1 MEWSKIKNI
10 VLLILAALNVILLC
24 IVLFRRQEARRYET
38 ELRASTVA
46 VLADKGISVDED
58 TIPWEDRRTT
68 HTVRRSLEDEEM
80 LAEQM
85 LGACQLVD
93 TSPYTYSNEVGSVRF
108 RTNGEFVLQ
117 YEGDSPFGLAEPGEE
132 AAHALRVLTE
142 LGLEAEITDCQD
154 GEGGIVSVSARQ
166 LWDSGPL
173 FDCVSV
179 LEYRDS
185 QLRQVSG
192 KRLFGTPDSG
202 GAASL
207 SAAALLMDFM
217 GELVSSGQ
225 VCNEI
230 TGVETGYTMTATLH
244 DAAVL
249 KPVWYITANTGLF
262 ELDAM
267 TGSFK
272 KIT

>member
-10 VLLILAALNVILLC
+10 VLLILAALNIILLC
-24 IVLFRRQEARRYET
+24 IVLIRKQEARRYET
-38 ELRASTVA
+38 ELRSSTVA
-46 VLADKGISVDED
+46 VLADKGINVDED
-58 TIPWEDRRTT
+58 TIPWEDRRST
-68 HTVRRSLEDEEM
+68 HTVRRSLEEEAA

-93 TSPYTYSNEVGSVRF
+93 TSPYTYTNAVGSVRF

-117 YEGDSPFGLAEPGEE
+117 YEGDSPFGLAEQGEE
-132 AAHALRVLTE
+132 SAHAGQVLAA
-142 LGLEAEITDCQD
+142 LGLEAEITEVRDT
-154 GEGGIVSVSARQ
+154 GGDSAAVSVRQ
-166 LWDSGPL
+166 IWDNGPL

-179 LEYRDS
+179 LEYQGGR
-185 QLRQVSG
+185 LRQISG

-202 GAASL
+202 GQEGL
-207 SAAALLMDFM
+207 SAASLLMDFM

>member
-10 VLLILAALNVILLC
+10 VLLILAALNIILLC
-24 IVLFRRQEARRYET
+24 IVLYRQQEARRYET

-58 TIPWEDRRTT
+58 TIPWEDRRAT
-68 HTVRRSLEDEEM
+68 HTVRRSLEEEAA

-85 LGACQLVD
+85 LGVCQLAD
-93 TSPYTYSNEVGSVRF
+93 TSPYTYANAVGSVRF

-117 YEGDSPFGLAEPGEE
+117 YEGDSPFGLAEQGAE
-132 AAHALRVLTE
+132 AVHAGQVLE
-142 LGLEAEITDCQD
+142 KLGLAAEIIEVRNT
-154 GEGGIVSVSARQ
+154 EGSIVEVSARQ
-166 LWDSGPL
+166 VWDSGPL

-179 LEYRDS
+179 LEYRS
-185 QLRQVSG
+185 GQLRQVSG

-202 GAASL
+202 GQQSLTAASL
-207 SAAALLMDFM
+207 LMGFM